1 MPTTSF
7 SFLIQRAYTRT
18 KYKKKIQVSH
28 KNLPP
33 FSALA
38 SRCGQQQTTQALL
51 HSSNLILPRNVVFF
65 FSSYPTLQAPS
76 PSPVTSTLHL
86 TFFLLLLAWFCFV
99 LPWQSAIPP
108 QNKQKEATQTL
119 RRNLPPWPWLDRA
132 SLQFVSFQ
140 SFFVFRGHAGA
151 GMQAVPSVFARL
163 LSSPFPP
170 TPWSLDAFVEVW
182 GFGIF
187 RFQKSIQN
195 PFRVPQG
202 TRGKGGAALAHS
214 LTHSLTLA
222 LSLSFVHQGMLCVLL
237 LLLLADL
244 QFVSKSFP

>member
-1 MPTTSF
+1 MLYF
-7 SFLIQRAYTRT
+7 SFHHTPH
-18 KYKKKIQVSH
+18 YKLPA
-28 KNLPP
+28 LPP
-33 FSALA
+33 S
-38 SRCGQQQTTQALL
+38 
-51 HSSNLILPRNVVFF
+51 HPPYI
-65 FSSYPTLQAPS
+65 TL
-76 PSPVTSTLHL
+76 
-86 TFFLLLLAWFCFV
+86 FLLLLAWFCFV
-99 LPWQSAIPP
+99 LPRQSAIPP

-202 TRGKGGAALAHS
+202 TRGKGGAALANHS
-214 LTHSLTLA
+214 LTHSL
-222 LSLSFVHQGMLCVLL
+222 SLSRSLL
-237 LLLLADL
+237 SIKECCACCCCCCW
-244 QFVSKSFP
+244 QICNSFPSHFHNL